1 MNIKKDTVIFM
12 MKRFDIPEA
21 ETITMFAVGLLDER
35 VCRDVLIR
43 DEYFNSVEYIQKT
56 KLKKQL
62 AEKYNTCMSTIEKAL
77 IRKQKSY
84 SEIN

>member
-43 DEYFNSVEYIQKT
+43 DEYFSNISRVRKTDLKIQ
-56 KLKKQL
+56 LS
-62 AEKYNTCMSTIEKAL
+62 EKYCTSFSTVEK
-77 IRKQKSY
+77 IISKK
-84 SEIN
+84 